1 MHPGDDLFLNQAEGA
16 TLTYDFAETDLAHIR
31 HIVDHL
37 EHSTHDGC
45 VPDVDKAFGVNY
57 WRSRVQEIL
66 AMPRVP
72 FQLEKEARELLDRL
86 NRLDALRHNAK
97 VR

>member
-1 MHPGDDLFLNQAEGA
+1 M
-16 TLTYDFAETDLAHIR
+16 TYDFAETDLAHIR

-37 EHSTHDGC
+37 EHSTRGGC

-57 WRSRVQEIL
+57 WRARVQEIL
-66 AMPRVP
+66 VMPRVP
-72 FQLEKEARELLDRL
+72 FHIEKEARDLLDRL
-86 NRLDALRHNAK
+86 DRLKPSRHNAK

>member
-1 MHPGDDLFLNQAEGA
+1 M
-16 TLTYDFAETDLAHIR
+16 TYDFAEADLAHIR

-37 EHSTHDGC
+37 EHSTHGGC

-57 WRSRVQEIL
+57 WRVRVQEIL

-72 FQLEKEARELLDRL
+72 VHLEKEARELLDRL
-86 NRLDALRHNAK
+86 DRLKPSRHNAK
-97 VR
+97 AR